1 MIRESSTSL
10 PSSLHVKFYL
20 PVGSRLVDK
29 TSDQTVSP
37 DAGQPPWSPCKL
49 VFLVSFFHNYRLA
62 VDVMHKLF
70 NMFCQQLEQPLPP
83 ESSILGADAPF
94 HGKLTI
100 SRPRDQD
107 LDEPFSYATKYVI
120 MATFHLWLILELNQ
134 LVNTEWDPSA
144 LPVKLDGSMLGSNP
158 AP

>member
-1 MIRESSTSL
+1 
-10 PSSLHVKFYL
+10 
-20 PVGSRLVDK
+20 
-29 TSDQTVSP
+29 
-37 DAGQPPWSPCKL
+37 
-49 VFLVSFFHNYRLA
+49 
-62 VDVMHKLF
+62 MHKFL
-70 NMFCQQLEQPLPP
+70 NVFCQQLEQPLPL

-100 SRPRDQD
+100 SRPLQREDIRLPQKNSVFPTYRDQD
-107 LDEPFSYATKYVI
+107 LDESFSYATKYVI